1 MSVCDS
7 STGRTAEILS
17 ENKEKDEQA
26 EIKEHDQMVKRMSH
40 TRQTSQKIQYN
51 ALKKKINT
59 KKVITKYRKV
69 SKKRLT
75 L

>member
-40 TRQTSQKIQYN
+40 TRQTSQKIQY
-51 ALKKKINT
+51 KNT
-59 KKVITKYRKV
+59 HGNRPCIAFPFP
-69 SKKRLT
+69 
-75 L
+75 

>member
-59 KKVITKYRKV
+59 KKVITKI
-69 SKKRLT
+69 SKS
-75 L
+75 